1 MPRGNPSK
9 LKKKTE
15 WAHNTISYLSQ
26 AYPSSTRTVTY
37 APVRISK
44 YIRCLHAADHVRSP
58 SKKRWRTA
66 SCKDATRET
75 GNIIFARLCYTSAE
89 APFKTAR
96 HRVSVQRNNAAKGQ
110 LRRRP
115 LRCRPAVSPGSAS
128 STTIFFFTLVQ
139 RKLALT
145 LAALPSLYPL

>member
-1 MPRGNPSK
+1 M
-9 LKKKTE
+9 
-15 WAHNTISYLSQ
+15 
-26 AYPSSTRTVTY
+26 
-37 APVRISK
+37 
-44 YIRCLHAADHVRSP
+44 RSP

-128 STTIFFFTLVQ
+128 STTIFFFHFGTTQTCVNA
-139 RKLALT
+139 RRLAFLIPIVT
-145 LAALPSLYPL
+145 RQGSVLPSPRCCFLLSSFTLLTSSTSFLPMSPFFDHETTVVLQRGKAH